1 MDIALATC
9 AALPD
14 WEKDD
19 LPLHAALRALGVRL
33 HQPVWDDPE
42 VDWKQFDAV
51 LIRTTWDYA
60 QKREAFVAWAQ
71 QVGERL
77 LNPPA
82 VVKWNTHKSYLRAL
96 AKEKVP
102 TIPTIWLDR
111 YQDLHLA
118 FIWPGW
124 EQGFIKPQ
132 VGASASGTLR
142 FDGSELESAET
153 ALRDALRRDD
163 MMLQPYLSQVE
174 TRGELS
180 AIYIDG
186 AYSHAVRKVPVA
198 GDYRVQDDHGASD
211 YAHTLT
217 PEELVL
223 CQQVMDAAA
232 RVLDLEQPLLY
243 ARVDLLADD
252 KDKLL
257 LTELELVEPSLF
269 FRHGPKAANKLAKA
283 LVARVHAFD
292 EATPEALG

>member
-9 AALPD
+9 ESVPA

-19 LPLHAALRALGVRL
+19 LPLHAALRALGVVL
-33 HQPVWDDPE
+33 HQPVWDDAK
-42 VDWKQFDAV
+42 VDWSRFDAV
-51 LIRTTWDYA
+51 LIRTTWDYT
-60 QKREAFVAWAQ
+60 QNRDAFVAWAH

-77 LNPPA
+77 LNPPQ
-82 VVKWNTHKSYLRAL
+82 VVAWNTHKSYLRAL

-111 YQDLHLA
+111 YQGLHLE

-124 EQGFIKPQ
+124 ERGFMKPQ

-142 FDGSELESAET
+142 FDVSELDTVEI

-186 AYSHAVRKVPVA
+186 VFSHAVRKVPVK

-211 YAHTLT
+211 FAHTLK
-217 PEELVL
+217 PQELEV
-223 CQQVMDAAA
+223 CQAVMDAAA
-232 RVLDLEQPLLY
+232 RVLDLEQSLLY
-243 ARVDLLADD
+243 ARVDLLHDD

-269 FRHGPKAANKLAKA
+269 FRHGAGAAEKLAAA
-283 LVARVHAFD
+283 LVARAKAMGD
-292 EATPEALG
+292 LS